1 MLFSSFSFC
10 HGVKCKY
17 GECKT
22 DYLSIPLKCLIKICC
37 VHAAPSC
44 PELILL
50 FRVIVMCLFVFIC
63 QVRDCDYKCCW
74 CYVQVHSDNYV
85 LLLCLP
91 RFQSVLEMRHRFV
104 TRQYI
109 GMSSG
114 HLRPIYSF
122 LSFIMFVG
130 RMGYSLYAKYFM

>member
-1 MLFSSFSFC
+1 MVSSANMESA
-10 HGVKCKY
+10 
-17 GECKT
+17 ELT
-22 DYLSIPLKCLIKICC
+22 TYLLPLKCLTKMYC
-37 VHAAPSC
+37 VYAAPSC

-91 RFQSVLEMRHRFV
+91 GFQSVLEMRLGFI

-114 HLRPIYSF
+114 HLRPIYPF
-122 LSFIMFVG
+122 LVFYDVMG
-130 RMGYSLYAKYFM
+130 RIRYSLYANCSWGV